1 MPKPLVYVETT
12 IPNFYYDRRKEPAV
26 VSRRAW
32 TREWWST
39 AAINYELLT
48 GAPVV
53 AELLAGISSRVS
65 ARLRLVSDL
74 PFLVPDASD
83 AEIVRTYL
91 RHKLMPANPP
101 EDALHLALASH
112 HRCDFIVTWNCKH
125 LANPNKAKHIERIN
139 TRLGLHIPAIVTPRD
154 LLRR

>member
-1 MPKPLVYVETT
+1 
-12 IPNFYYDRRKEPAV
+12 
-26 VSRRAW
+26 VSRRVW

-39 AAINYELLT
+39 AAIKYELVT

-53 AELLAGISSRVS
+53 SELLAGISSRVS
-65 ARLRLVSDL
+65 SRVELVGNL
-74 PFLVPDASD
+74 PFLIPDGSD
-83 AEIVRTYL
+83 AEIVRVYL

-125 LANPNKAKHIERIN
+125 LANPNKAKHVERIN
-139 TRLGLHIPAIVTPRD
+139 TGLGLHVPAIVTPRD
-154 LLRR
+154 LLRRHG